1 MKDILKEV
9 AQKVELTI
17 EMGRFFTAECGTYY
31 TNVADLKTV
40 GNAHYCIVDGGMNHL
55 TYLGQ
60 MMGMKTPIIKHYKN
74 AMVQDGTVDKKT
86 WCLCGSLCTTSD
98 ILCREVEFDHLEI
111 GDTLAFE
118 NVGAYSVTE
127 GIYLFLSRTMPK
139 VYLKDE
145 SGSLTLVRDAIETST
160 INTMNI

>member
-139 VYLKDE
+139 DE

>member
-1 MKDILKEV
+1 MKDILNEV

-86 WCLCGSLCTTSD
+86 WCLCGSLCTTS
-98 ILCREVEFDHLEI
+98 
-111 GDTLAFE
+111 
-118 NVGAYSVTE
+118 
-127 GIYLFLSRTMPK
+127 FLSRTMPK

>member
-1 MKDILKEV
+1 
-9 AQKVELTI
+9 
-17 EMGRFFTAECGTYY
+17 
-31 TNVADLKTV
+31 
-40 GNAHYCIVDGGMNHL
+40 
-55 TYLGQ
+55 

-98 ILCREVEFDHLEI
+98 ILCREVEFEHLEI

>member
-1 MKDILKEV
+1 MV
-9 AQKVELTI
+9 A
-17 EMGRFFTAECGTYY
+17 YDNY
-31 TNVADLKTV
+31 
-40 GNAHYCIVDGGMNHL
+40 
-55 TYLGQ
+55 
-60 MMGMKTPIIKHYKN
+60 MKTFAAGVKL
-74 AMVQDGTVDKKT
+74 VSGST
-86 WCLCGSLCTTSD
+86 GSLCTTSD